1 MAVEYQLPIQ
11 PVVADGL
18 NLILPPGSLI
28 LQTLGRHPV
37 RVRYLDPIEPPY
49 GEGPQRRVVRDLSQQ
64 VRLSMLEEL
73 KGLRREREA
82 ADR

>member
-11 PVVADGL
+11 PVVTDGL
-18 NLILPPGSLI
+18 HRILPPGSLI
-28 LQTLGRHPV
+28 LQTLGRQPV
-37 RVRYLDPIEPPY
+37 QVRYLDPVEPPY
-49 GEGPQRRVVRDLSQQ
+49 GDDLQRRVVRDLSEQ

-73 KGLRREREA
+73 KELRREREA